1 MMTLE
6 DVKRIR
12 LPNLTTDQIRR
23 FKNAENT
30 CKMAKTE
37 WAKNHWFGVL
47 RKLCEKYNCMD
58 YFRKAIH

>member
-23 FKNAENT
+23 LKNAENT

>member
-23 FKNAENT
+23 LKNAENT

-58 YFRKAIH
+58 YFRKVTH